1 MAKVTLMP
9 GIESISGTVG
19 NVTFRTINGKTFM
32 SKRRAP
38 VLPKDATRKQKA
50 QFKKRK
56 VVDACVVLVQ
66 AQKDDILEAIEQR
79 KKIRDRICY
88 LYEKLSPEIKART
101 KLQKAIMEDYYAR
114 FSTENGPIMA
124 RIKPV
129 NDPLKCGKKKGG
141 I

>member
-32 SKRRAP
+32 SKRKAP
-38 VLPKDATRKQKA
+38 VLPKDATRQQKA
-50 QFKKRK
+50 QFRKRK
-56 VVDACVVLVQ
+56 VVDTCVVLVQ
-66 AQKDDILEAIEQR
+66 AQKEDILEAIGQR

-101 KLQKAIMEDYYAR
+101 KLQKAIMSAYYEG
-114 FSTENGPIMA
+114 ENGP
-124 RIKPV
+124 RK
-129 NDPLKCGKKKGG
+129 DR
-141 I
+141 